1 MLQTVTTVSSERY
14 WTKENTRIPKGLES
28 FGNSLTEEG
37 LITNGSYGGQVS
49 LTVGSTPIPVGDTGG
64 YVAIPAQD
72 FPIVMQGI
80 TTYGKR
86 FDQQTGNAA
95 VIILSGDYGS
105 GNERLNDWSSL
116 SSSQASQR
124 RQELERQERVWLS
137 PIPLRHVVEE
147 AAKPRHPLDVP
158 ARLDKF
164 RELKDGWADGMQYA
178 GNWGNGYGKAPSP
191 SGLDWLSVAFTR
203 HYPEDAPL
211 PFTYPTPEG
220 GVQMEW
226 SVGSQE
232 ISLEVNL
239 ETGWAWWHRLD
250 MSTDND
256 EEQDLD
262 LNSDGWIWL
271 GAEIMRWS
279 R

>member
-1 MLQTVTTVSSERY
+1 MLETVTTVSSERY
-14 WTKENTRIPKGLES
+14 WTKENTRVPKGLEP
-28 FGNSLTEEG
+28 FGNSLIKEALIPHG
-37 LITNGSYGGQVS
+37 LHGCYAA
-49 LTVGSTPIPVGDTGG
+49 LTVGFTPIPVGDTGG

-72 FPIVMQGI
+72 FPIAMTGV
-80 TTYGKR
+80 TTYGNR
-86 FDQQTGNAA
+86 LDQRIGNEA
-95 VIILSGDYGS
+95 VIILPCDYGS
-105 GNERLNDWSSL
+105 GNERLADWSSL

-124 RQELERQERVWLS
+124 RHGLERQEWVGLS
-137 PIPLRHVVEE
+137 PIPLRHAVED

-158 ARLDKF
+158 ARLDEF

-178 GNWGNGYGKAPSP
+178 GNWGNGYGKAPSYA
-191 SGLDWLSVAFTR
+191 GLDWLSVAFTR
-203 HYPEDAPL
+203 YYPEDAPL

-226 SVGSQE
+226 SLGDQE

-250 MSTDND
+250 MSTDDD
-256 EEQDLD
+256 EEQDLN

-271 GAEIMRWS
+271 VAEIMRWS